1 MRLPTVIFGNMASVT
16 CLFCKTEIRL
26 SQFFYSPSKPFC
38 VNCGWNLDRAK
49 GELGKKARDTWILG
63 GIFVFFL
70 VDFCIIAVRQGT
82 FMPRSVSPW
91 YLTFFFRTRE
101 QLLDNEAC

>member
-1 MRLPTVIFGNMASVT
+1 MASVT

-70 VDFCIIAVRQGT
+70 VDFCIIAVRQRDFYAAFGVTLVFDILFSYKGT
-82 FMPRSVSPW
+82 TTGQRSV
-91 YLTFFFRTRE
+91 
-101 QLLDNEAC
+101 QLKQQ